1 MATRSRAKAGAR
13 GKGKSGRRTPVKV
26 KRGSDV
32 PILPIAV
39 GGVLGL
45 LLIGMIVYILY
56 LNRPGPGPATAGG
69 IPCDNLEHTQVHYHA
84 ALQIMYH
91 GISTN
96 LPDNTG
102 INYTDST
109 QSSVNCYYWL
119 HVHASQKNIIHI
131 ESPSNQTFTLG
142 QFFQVW
148 DAWSR
153 ANGKGSQRLDSTHVS
168 EFTLAPTDKM
178 VIYVDKGD
186 GKGAQVY
193 PGDPKAIVLT
203 SHEVVTIE
211 ITPPDVNPPPAFTF
225 PSGL

>member
-1 MATRSRAKAGAR
+1 
-13 GKGKSGRRTPVKV
+13 
-26 KRGSDV
+26 
-32 PILPIAV
+32 
-39 GGVLGL
+39 
-45 LLIGMIVYILY
+45 

-102 INYTDST
+102 INFTDST
-109 QSSVNCYYWL
+109 QSSVSCYYWL

-131 ESPSNQTFTLG
+131 ESPANQTFTLG

-153 ANGKGSQRLDSTHVS
+153 AKGTGTQRLDSTHVS
-168 EFTLAPTDKM
+168 QFTLAPTDKM
-178 VIYVDKGD
+178 VVYIDKGD

-193 PGDPKAIVLT
+193 TGDPKTIVLT
-203 SHEVVTIE
+203 SHEVITIE
-211 ITPPDVNPPPAFTF
+211 IAPPDVTPPPAFTF
-225 PSGL
+225 PSGLYRGRAPPPGLAQPGSARAPRARSPRAARGPRAGGETGPGRLRCGNAR

>member
-109 QSSVNCYYWL
+109 QSSVNGNYWL

-131 ESPSNQTFTLG
+131 ESPANQTFTLG
-142 QFFQVW
+142 QFLQVW

-153 ANGKGSQRLDSTHVS
+153 ANGKGSKRLDSTHVS